1 MLFNTHKDF
10 STALITYYSLPVPY
24 LCPEHMDKELPQIT
38 FEFFP
43 DDEEPK
49 KNFLNPSAKPQQKAK
64 STRGRKKLNAQ
75 EPEDP
80 IEIPEDEI
88 LFQKAYYGI
97 GEVADMFKVNVS
109 LIRHWEKEFDIL
121 EPRKNRKGDRFF
133 RPVDIKNLELIHDL
147 VRRRKFTLEGAKEF
161 LRKNQKAKEKYELI
175 QSLQKIKGFLL
186 ELRAN
191 L

>member
-1 MLFNTHKDF
+1 MSLLFGVSRLTF
-10 STALITYYSLPVPY
+10 RVPY
-24 LCPEHMDKELPQIT
+24 LCPQAMDKELPQIT
-38 FEFFP
+38 FDFSP
-43 DDEEPK
+43 DEEGPK
-49 KNFLNPSAKPQQKAK
+49 EFLSGRPAQPPQKPK
-64 STRGRKKLNAQ
+64 STRGRKKLKEA
-75 EPEDP
+75 EPEEP

-97 GEVADMFKVNVS
+97 GEVAEMFKVNVS

-133 RPVDIKNLELIHDL
+133 RPVDIKNLVLIHDL

-161 LRKNQKAKEKYELI
+161 LKKNQKAREKHELI

-186 ELRAN
+186 ELKAN